1 MKKTFLFLM
10 MTLLLCIGSSA
21 FNDIK
26 AQTTESTVTIDGT
39 IGEHSATTSQYVP
52 LWNNENYTIS
62 QIFYTKY
69 EIGKSNGDKITK
81 IAFKVA
87 NVDAAAY
94 ERDIDIYMVN
104 CGDEYNF
111 GVGGRST
118 KVIGSAAVFSGKF
131 KYETSQKNTWIT
143 ITLDTPFTYEG
154 GNILICVNDYTNGYV
169 GSDDG
174 CAYFDAFECNYEL
187 PYGNDTGLAYR
198 AIYQGHHNSNS
209 TKYDPTSGT
218 ISAIQSKPVPFIQ
231 FTFEEQSQ
239 DPITLIPSSD
249 DITTCESV
257 TFTVMQGE
265 GTGTDVT
272 PSATIYQV
280 DGTETIELDG
290 NTFTPSEAGV
300 FTFYAK
306 KGSVQSENIT
316 IEVTEAPYVLK
327 ASPTNIM
334 ADGEDITTFSVT
346 LCGNTV
352 EGFTF
357 YVNNEAIDGN
367 TFSTAELGEYTVYA
381 TNGDIT
387 TSEITIYATEW
398 KVTGWVEDLVL
409 TEYYNTNE
417 HGNKMSRKYENVAE
431 ITNKVFTLWLAI
443 TGDNNDNGIILNNN
457 VYEYE
462 TATGNTGYMER
473 SGHRPTTPQP
483 LSIPGTLYIENIGEV
498 TITEIA
504 NNVFYNTFIGDET
517 GSYQATG
524 NSLNDNISSLTIPS
538 TITTLGINAFGFDMS
553 DNFVITCNA
562 ETPPT
567 IKNEEINDNEWQTSF
582 GNYSASNPGNYGG
595 KYITNENEENISTY
609 LYVPASSLTAYQEAD
624 FWEYFYRLVAD
635 PGSMIVYNGNGDWTD
650 EENWSNGEVPAADEI
665 VMINGN
671 VEVSTDV
678 TIGDITI
685 NEGCSITIVEN
696 GIFHINGAVTNN
708 SDNIITI
715 KDGGQLYSTND
726 VTVTVEKSIT
736 GYGDDD
742 SVKDGW
748 YTISSPVNSGVPTDE
763 GYYYENI
770 DNIENLIPTDER
782 RYDLYRYYEA
792 GAYDANTDKTV
803 SWWENHKMND
813 EDSEDEYYDFNNPE
827 FTTLS
832 SGRGYL
838 YASSEDVTLKFTNTV
853 RNNEIS
859 FPCTADYG
867 GEDENFLGFN
877 LMGNPFTHNIT
888 AANMSMAATEMP
900 EAYYT
905 LSYNGTWESNLFSD
919 DKTEIKVG
927 EAFLIKVTEYDVLI
941 FSYEATRSRFANN
954 GSINIVVSNDKYSD
968 NAIVSFSEGKGL
980 NKFPHLNKEAHEVY
994 VIDNETKYGVANMN
1008 DDVTTIPVGFKANT
1022 MGEYTIAAEAQDCKF
1037 NSMTLT
1043 DKMTGVKTNLLT
1055 DSYTFMATTN
1065 DNPNRFTLTLNADT
1079 DVDADFIYI
1088 NNNEMIINNIE
1099 GDGLVQIYDVMGRS
1113 VATYNVS
1120 GSANISMET
1129 LSNGVYIVRMIDAN
1143 GVKTQKVV
1151 ND

>member
-1 MKKTFLFLM
+1 MRKTFLFLM
-10 MTLLLCIGSSA
+10 TTLLLCIGSSA

-26 AQTTESTVTIDGT
+26 AQEFNITYGEGDAAFTLTYTPLDGT
-39 IGEHSATTSQYVP
+39 TCSVKCTSGNGPNANTEITIPENVSDGTSTYIVTTIPESGFKGASSALNGQEDNFTKLVLPNTITSIGTYAFYGWENLAELYLGTSINDGSLTIGANAFNNASKISKIYCYYKTPPSTNIGSSFNYTVRTNATVYVP
-52 LWNNENYTIS
+52 QDVYSSYINISYAGETINWS
-62 QIFYTKY
+62 GFSKVE
-69 EIGKSNGDKITK
+69 EIS
-81 IAFKVA
+81 
-87 NVDAAAY
+87 
-94 ERDIDIYMVN
+94 
-104 CGDEYNF
+104 
-111 GVGGRST
+111 
-118 KVIGSAAVFSGKF
+118 
-131 KYETSQKNTWIT
+131 
-143 ITLDTPFTYEG
+143 
-154 GNILICVNDYTNGYV
+154 
-169 GSDDG
+169 
-174 CAYFDAFECNYEL
+174 
-187 PYGNDTGLAYR
+187 
-198 AIYQGHHNSNS
+198 
-209 TKYDPTSGT
+209 
-218 ISAIQSKPVPFIQ
+218 
-231 FTFEEQSQ
+231 SQ
-239 DPITLIPSSD
+239 DPITLIPSSYT
-249 DITTCESV
+249 ITTCDKV

-272 PSATIYQV
+272 TSATIYQV

-290 NTFTPSEAGV
+290 NTFTPSEAGEY
-300 FTFYAK
+300 TFYAK
-306 KGSVQSENIT
+306 KGSVPSENRT
-316 IEVTEAPYVLK
+316 INVTEAPYVLK

-346 LCGNTV
+346 QCGNTV

-357 YVNNEAIDGN
+357 YVNGNEIDGN

-398 KVTGWVEDLVL
+398 KVTGWVTDLVL
-409 TEYYNTNE
+409 TEYYTN
-417 HGNKMSRKYENVAE
+417 GDRKYEYVAE
-431 ITNKVFTLWLAI
+431 ITNGVFTLWIAL
-443 TGDNNDNGIILNNN
+443 TDSNYDNGIILNNN
-457 VYEYE
+457 VYSYE
-462 TATGNTGYMER
+462 TEIGQDAYTER

-483 LSIPGTLYIENIGEV
+483 LSIPETIYVEGFGKV

-504 NNVFYNTFIGDET
+504 NNVFYNTFIGGEGFYT
-517 GSYQATG
+517 ATG
-524 NSLNDNISSLTIPS
+524 NSLNNNISSLTIPS
-538 TITTLGINAFGFDMS
+538 TITTLGINAFGFNMS

-567 IKNEEINDNEWQTSF
+567 IQWAEVQSSNGVYYQTAF
-582 GNYSASNPGNYGG
+582 GDYSSGDPGNYGD
-595 KYITNENEENISTY
+595 KDITNENKENISTY
-609 LYVPASSLTAYQEAD
+609 LYVPASSLTAYKEAD
-624 FWEYFYRLVAD
+624 FWKYFYRLVAD
-635 PGSMIVYNGNGDWTD
+635 PGSMIVYNGDGDWTNED
-650 EENWSNGEVPAADEI
+650 NWSNGEVPADDEI

-685 NEGCSITIVEN
+685 NEGCSITIVES
-696 GIFHINGAVTNN
+696 GIFHINGTVTNN
-708 SDNIITI
+708 SENIITI

-726 VTVTVEKSIT
+726 VTVTVEKNII

-742 SVKDGW
+742 NVTEGW
-748 YTISSPVNSGVPTDE
+748 YAISSPVNSGESNDE

-770 DNIENLIPTDER
+770 DNIVNLIPSEGEER
-782 RYDLYRYYEA
+782 KYDLYRYYE
-792 GAYDANTDKTV
+792 GGYEDENGTWV
-803 SWWENHKMND
+803 SWWENHKMNN

-838 YASSEDVTLKFTNTV
+838 YASSKDVTLEFTDLAKSSV
-853 RNNEIS
+853 IS
-859 FPCTADYG
+859 FLCTASYS
-867 GEDENFLGFN
+867 GEDENFIGFN

-888 AANMSMAATEMP
+888 AANMSGVEMAD
-900 EAYYT
+900 AYYT
-905 LSYNGTWESNLFSD
+905 LSYSGMWTSNLFSN
-919 DKTEIKVG
+919 KKEIKVG
-927 EAFLIKVTEYDVLI
+927 EAFLIKVTEESALK
-941 FSYEATRSRFANN
+941 FTHETTRSNFINN
-954 GSINIVVSNDKYSD
+954 GSINIVVSNDRYTD

-994 VIDNETKYGVANMN
+994 VIDNDTKYGVATMN

-1022 MGEYTIAAEAQDCKF
+1022 MGEYTISAEAKDCKF

-1065 DNPNRFTLTLNADT
+1065 DNPNRFTLTLNADNDT
-1079 DVDADFIYI
+1079 DNDFIYI

-1129 LSNGVYIVRMIDAN
+1129 LSEGVYIVRMIDAN

-1151 ND
+1151 NN

>member
-26 AQTTESTVTIDGT
+26 AQTTESTVTIPANAESLAEAGNAQESGVAPINNNYQYSISQIYYTSDEINRKEDGVIKGISFKT
-39 IGEHSATTSQYVP
+39 KD
-52 LWNNENYTIS
+52 NNENNYPYTR
-62 QIFYTKY
+62 
-69 EIGKSNGDKITK
+69 EIEIYLVNTIDT
-81 IAFKVA
+81 AFSSKLMMQFSESDLYFKG
-87 NVDAAAY
+87 NV
-94 ERDIDIYMVN
+94 E
-104 CGDEYNF
+104 F
-111 GVGGRST
+111 
-118 KVIGSAAVFSGKF
+118 SAEAWV
-131 KYETSQKNTWIT
+131 T
-143 ITLDTPFTYEG
+143 ITLDKAFTYKG
-154 GNILICVNDYTNGYV
+154 GNNVLICVNDKYYSDNAP
-169 GSDDG
+169 DDG
-174 CAYFDAFECNYEL
+174 KDYVSPTAEFYAYTS
-187 PYGNDTGLAYR
+187 GNTMRCLN
-198 AIYQGHHNSNS
+198 HKNTSS
-209 TKYDPTSGT
+209 TYDPTNTSITNLSSIGNT
-218 ISAIQSKPVPFIQ
+218 GNLPFIQ

-239 DPITLIPSSD
+239 DPITLIIVSPD
-249 DITTCESV
+249 VITTCDEV
-257 TFTVMQGE
+257 TFIVMQGE

-272 PSATIYQV
+272 TSATIYQV
-280 DGTETIELDG
+280 DGTETIELPDG
-290 NTFTPSEAGV
+290 NTFTPSEAGEY
-300 FTFYAK
+300 TFYAK
-306 KGSVQSENIT
+306 KGSVQSESID

-346 LCGNTV
+346 QCDEEV

-357 YVNNEAIDGN
+357 YVNGEARDGN

-398 KVTGWVEDLVL
+398 KVTGWVTDLVL

-417 HGNKMSRKYENVAE
+417 YGNKMSRKYENVAE
-431 ITNKVFTLWLAI
+431 ITNGVFTLWLAI
-443 TGDNNDNGIILNNN
+443 TGTDIYNGIILNNN

-462 TATGNTGYMER
+462 IGTGGSAYMER

-504 NNVFYNTFIGDET
+504 NNVFYNTFIGDDT

-567 IKNEEINDNEWQTSF
+567 IKNEKINDSEYQTSF
-582 GNYSASNPGNYGG
+582 GNYSDSNPGNYGG

-624 FWEYFYRLVAD
+624 FWKYFYRLVAD
-635 PGSMIVYNGNGDWTD
+635 PGSMIVYNGDGDWFTD
-650 EENWSNGEVPAADEI
+650 KANWSNGEVPAADEI

-678 TIGDITI
+678 TIKDITI
-685 NEGCSITIVEN
+685 NEGCSITIVKS
-696 GIFHINGAVTNN
+696 GIFHINGTVTNN

-726 VTVTVEKSIT
+726 VTVTVEKNII

-742 SVKDGW
+742 NVTEGW
-748 YTISSPVNSGVPTDE
+748 YTISSPVNSGESNDE

-770 DNIENLIPTDER
+770 DNIVNLIPSEGEER
-782 RYDLYRYYEA
+782 KYDLYRYYE
-792 GAYDANTDKTV
+792 GGYEDENGTYV
-803 SWWENHKMND
+803 SWWENHKMNN

-838 YASSEDVTLKFTNTV
+838 YASSKDVTLEFTDLAKSSV
-853 RNNEIS
+853 IS
-859 FPCTADYG
+859 FLCTASYC

-888 AANMSMAATEMP
+888 AANMSGVEMAD
-900 EAYYT
+900 AYYT
-905 LSYNGTWESNLFSD
+905 LSYSGMWTSNLFSD
-919 DKTEIKVG
+919 KKEIKVG
-927 EAFLIKVTEYDVLI
+927 EAFLIKVTEESALK
-941 FSYEATRSRFANN
+941 FTHETTRSNFINN
-954 GSINIVVSNDKYSD
+954 GSINIVVSNDRYTD

-994 VIDNETKYGVANMN
+994 VIDNDTKYGVATMN

-1022 MGEYTIAAEAQDCKF
+1022 MGEYTISAEAKDCKF

-1065 DNPNRFTLTLNADT
+1065 DNPNRFTLTLNADNDT
-1079 DVDADFIYI
+1079 DNDFIYI

-1129 LSNGVYIVRMIDAN
+1129 LSEGVYIVRMIDAN

-1151 ND
+1151 NN

>member
-21 FNDIK
+21 FNNVE
-26 AQTTESTVTIDGT
+26 AQTTESTVTINANST
-39 IGEHSATTSQYVP
+39 NSTSGDTQYYPVRCG
-52 LWNNENYTIS
+52 YSVSIS
-62 QIFYTKY
+62 QQYYTKS
-69 EIGKSNGDKITK
+69 EIGYGKGNITK
-81 IAFKVA
+81 IAFEGNDSSNEQTRSIKVYIK
-87 NVDAAAY
+87 NITSDNPSFSY
-94 ERDIDIYMVN
+94 DGNMIQLSENDLY
-104 CGDEYNF
+104 
-111 GVGGRST
+111 
-118 KVIGSAAVFSGKF
+118 FSGDF
-131 KYETSQKNTWIT
+131 TVTNCSGSTVWNTIK
-143 ITLDTPFTYEG
+143 LDKSFSYDG
-154 GNILICVNDYTNGYV
+154 NNILVCVNDITCSK
-169 GSDDG
+169 GSNY
-174 CAYFDAFECNYEL
+174 YFTTYSCENRSVYQS
-187 PYGNDTGLAYR
+187 
-198 AIYQGHHNSNS
+198 IYSS
-209 TKYDPTSGT
+209 TTPYDPTT
-218 ISAIQSKPVPFIQ
+218 SAIAHKAPTGYNPAIQ

-239 DPITLIPSSD
+239 DPITLVASSKN
-249 DITTCESV
+249 ITTCGSV

-272 PSATIYQV
+272 TSATIYQV
-280 DGTETIELDG
+280 DGTETIELGG
-290 NTFTPSEAGV
+290 NTFTPSEAGEY
-300 FTFYAK
+300 TFYAK
-306 KGSVQSENIT
+306 KGSVQSENI
-316 IEVTEAPYVLK
+316 IINVTEAPYVLK

-346 LCGNTV
+346 QCGNTV

-357 YVNNEAIDGN
+357 YVNNEPIVGN
-367 TFSTAELGEYTVYA
+367 TFATAELGEYTVYA
-381 TNGDIT
+381 EKGDIT
-387 TSEITIYATEW
+387 TDEITIYATEW
-398 KVTGWVEDLVL
+398 KVIGWVEDLVL
-409 TEYYNTNE
+409 TEYYNTNSQ
-417 HGNKMSRKYENVAE
+417 GAKISRKYENVVE
-431 ITNKVFTLWLAI
+431 ITNEVFTLWLAI
-443 TGDNNDNGIILNNN
+443 TGNNYDNGIILNNN
-457 VYEYE
+457 VYSYE
-462 TATGNTGYMER
+462 VGTGNTGFVER
-473 SGHRPTTPQP
+473 AGHRPTTPQP
-483 LSIPGTLYIENIGEV
+483 LSIPGTLFIENIGEV

-504 NNVFYNTFIGDET
+504 DDVFYNYFKGDET
-517 GSYQATG
+517 GSYEATG
-524 NSLNDNISSLTIPS
+524 NSLNNNISSLTIPS
-538 TITTLGINAFGFDMS
+538 TITKIGDNAFSFTMSEGFE
-553 DNFVITCNA
+553 ITSKA
-562 ETPPT
+562 VTPPT
-567 IKNEEINDNEWQTSF
+567 ITETTFGIYHPSTDN
-582 GNYSASNPGNYGG
+582 NYKKASLLVPSGSTDAY
-595 KYITNENEENISTY
+595 KTAEYWENFDKHENIKVDEST
-609 LYVPASSLTAYQEAD
+609 
-624 FWEYFYRLVAD
+624 
-635 PGSMIVYNGNGDWTD
+635 MIKYDGNGDWTD
-650 EENWSNGEVPAADEI
+650 EDNWSNGSIPSDDETVI
-665 VMINGN
+665 INGN
-671 VEVSTDV
+671 VQVSSNV
-678 TIGDITI
+678 TIGGITI
-685 NEGCSITIVEN
+685 NEGYSLTIIN
-696 GIFHINGAVTNN
+696 GGILHINGTVTNR

-726 VTVTVEKSIT
+726 VTVTVEKNIT

-742 SVKDGW
+742 SVTEGW
-748 YTISSPVNSGVPTDE
+748 YAISTPVNSGEPTEE

-792 GAYDANTDKTV
+792 GEYDANTDKTV

-813 EDSEDEYYDFNNPE
+813 EDSEEEYYDWSNPE

-905 LSYNGTWESNLFSD
+905 LSYDGTWVSNLFSD
-919 DKTEIKVG
+919 DETEIKVG
-927 EAFLIKVTEYDVLI
+927 EAFLIKVTESDELI
-941 FSYEATRSRFANN
+941 FSYEAKRSRFANN

-994 VIDNETKYGVANMN
+994 VIDNETKYGVATMN

-1022 MGEYTIAAEAQDCKF
+1022 MGEYTIAVKAQDCKF

-1055 DSYTFMATTN
+1055 DSYTFIATTN
-1065 DNPNRFTLTLNADT
+1065 DNPDRFTLTLNADT
-1079 DVDADFIYI
+1079 NADFIYI

-1120 GSANISMET
+1120 GSANISMEA
-1129 LSNGVYIVRMIDAN
+1129 LSEGIYIVRMTDAN

-1151 ND
+1151 NN

>member
-39 IGEHSATTSQYVP
+39 IGEHSATTSSYVP
-52 LWNNENYTIS
+52 LWNNENFSIS
-62 QIFYTKY
+62 QIFYTSD
-69 EIGKSNGDKITK
+69 EIGKSKGDKITK

-118 KVIGSAAVFSGKF
+118 KVIESAAVFSGKF

-154 GNILICVNDYTNGYV
+154 GNILICVNDYTDQYV
-169 GSDDG
+169 STDNG
-174 CAYFDAFECNYEL
+174 CAYFDAFNCNYTL

-198 AIYQGHHNSNS
+198 VLYQGNHVDN
-209 TKYDPTSGT
+209 KYDPTTST
-218 ISAIQSKPVPFIQ
+218 ISARTSKPVPFIQ
-231 FTFEEQSQ
+231 FTFEEQQQ
-239 DPITLIPSSD
+239 DPITLVASSKN
-249 DITTCESV
+249 ITTCDEV
-257 TFTVMQGE
+257 TFNVMQGE

-272 PSATIYQV
+272 TSATIYQV
-280 DGTETIELDG
+280 DGTETNELDG
-290 NTFTPSEAGV
+290 NTFTPSAAGEY
-300 FTFYAK
+300 TFYAK
-306 KGSVQSENIT
+306 KGSVQSENI
-316 IEVTEAPYVLK
+316 IINVTEAPYVLK

-346 LCGNTV
+346 QCSV
-352 EGFTF
+352 VDGFTF
-357 YVNNEAIDGN
+357 YVNGNAIDGN

-381 TNGDIT
+381 KKGDIT
-387 TSEITIYATEW
+387 TDEITIYATEW
-398 KVTGWVEDLVL
+398 KVIGWVEDLVL
-409 TEYYNTNE
+409 TEYYNTNSQ
-417 HGNKMSRKYENVAE
+417 GAKISRKYENVVE

-443 TGDNNDNGIILNNN
+443 TGNNYDNGIILNNN
-457 VYEYE
+457 VYSYE
-462 TATGNTGYMER
+462 VGTGNTGFVER
-473 SGHRPTTPQP
+473 AGHRPTTAQP
-483 LSIPGTLYIENIGEV
+483 LSIPGTLFIENIGEV

-504 NNVFYNTFIGDET
+504 DDVFYNYFEGDET

-524 NSLNDNISSLTIPS
+524 NSLNNNISSLTIPS
-538 TITTLGINAFGFDMS
+538 TITKIGDNAFSFTMSEGFE
-553 DNFVITCNA
+553 ITSKA
-562 ETPPT
+562 VTPPT
-567 IKNEEINDNEWQTSF
+567 ITETTFGEYHISSDN
-582 GNYSASNPGNYGG
+582 NYKKASLLVPSGSADAYKTANY
-595 KYITNENEENISTY
+595 
-609 LYVPASSLTAYQEAD
+609 
-624 FWEYFYRLVAD
+624 WEYFNRHENIEVD
-635 PGSMIVYNGNGDWTD
+635 ESTMIKYNGNGDWTD
-650 EENWSNGEVPAADEI
+650 EANWSNGSIPSDDETVI
-665 VMINGN
+665 INGN
-671 VEVSTDV
+671 VQVSSNV
-678 TIGDITI
+678 IIGGITI
-685 NEGCSITIVEN
+685 NEGYSLTIIN
-696 GIFHINGAVTNN
+696 GGILHINGTVTNN

-715 KDGGQLYSTND
+715 EDGGQLYSTND
-726 VTVTVEKSIT
+726 VTVTVEKNIT

-742 SVKDGW
+742 SVTEGW
-748 YTISSPVNSGVPTDE
+748 YAISTPVNSGEPTDE

-792 GAYDANTDKTV
+792 GGYDETEKYV

-813 EDSEDEYYDFNNPE
+813 EDSEEEYYDWSNPE

-905 LSYNGTWESNLFSD
+905 LSYDGTWVSNLFSD

-927 EAFLIKVTEYDVLI
+927 EAFLIKVTESDELI

-954 GSINIVVSNDKYSD
+954 GSINIVVSNDRYTD

-994 VIDNETKYGVANMN
+994 VIDNETKYGVATMN

-1022 MGEYTIAAEAQDCKF
+1022 MGEYTIDVKAQDCKF

-1065 DNPNRFTLTLNADT
+1065 DNPNRFTLTLNADNDT
-1079 DVDADFIYI
+1079 DNDFIYI

-1120 GSANISMET
+1120 GSTNISMET

-1151 ND
+1151 NN

>member
-10 MTLLLCIGSSA
+10 MTLLLCIWSSA

-26 AQTTESTVTIDGT
+26 AQEFNITYGEGDAAFTLTYTPLDGTTCSVKCTAGNGPSSSTEITIPQTVSNGTSTYIVTTIPESGFEGASSALNGQEDNFTKLVLPNTITSIGEYAFYGWAGLTELHLGTSVNTTILDIAKYAFNETSNIKSIYCYYTTPPTTNISSSFNSTVKND
-39 IGEHSATTSQYVP
+39 ATVYIP
-52 LWNNENYTIS
+52 EEIYNNY
-62 QIFYTKY
+62 
-69 EIGKSNGDKITK
+69 
-81 IAFKVA
+81 
-87 NVDAAAY
+87 
-94 ERDIDIYMVN
+94 IDILYA
-104 CGDEYNF
+104 GEYIYWN
-111 GVGGRST
+111 T
-118 KVIGSAAVFSGKF
+118 F
-131 KYETSQKNTWIT
+131 KKIVE
-143 ITLDTPFTYEG
+143 
-154 GNILICVNDYTNGYV
+154 YT
-169 GSDDG
+169 
-174 CAYFDAFECNYEL
+174 
-187 PYGNDTGLAYR
+187 T
-198 AIYQGHHNSNS
+198 
-209 TKYDPTSGT
+209 
-218 ISAIQSKPVPFIQ
+218 
-231 FTFEEQSQ
+231 

-272 PSATIYQV
+272 TSATIYQV

-316 IEVTEAPYVLK
+316 INVTEAPYVLK
-327 ASPTNIM
+327 ASPTNII

-346 LCGNTV
+346 RCGITV

-357 YVNNEAIDGN
+357 YVNNEAIVGN

-398 KVTGWVEDLVL
+398 KVTGWVTDLVL

-443 TGDNNDNGIILNNN
+443 TGNNNDNGIILNNN

-462 TATGNTGYMER
+462 TATGNPGYMER

-504 NNVFYNTFIGDET
+504 NNVFYNTFIGDDT

-624 FWEYFYRLVAD
+624 FWKYFYRLVAD

-650 EENWSNGEVPAADEI
+650 EENWSNGKVPAADEI

-742 SVKDGW
+742 SVTEGW
-748 YTISSPVNSGVPTDE
+748 YAISTPVNSGERDN

-770 DNIENLIPTDER
+770 DNIVNLIPSEGEER
-782 RYDLYRYYEA
+782 KYDLYRYFEEGYE
-792 GAYDANTDKTV
+792 DENDTWV
-803 SWWENHKMND
+803 SWWENHKMD
-813 EDSEDEYYDFNNPE
+813 EFYDSNYDVFS
-827 FTTLS
+827 TLY

-838 YASSEDVTLKFTNTV
+838 YASSKDVTLEFTDLAKSSV
-853 RNNEIS
+853 IS
-859 FPCTADYG
+859 FLCTANYS
-867 GEDENFLGFN
+867 GEDENFIGFN

-888 AANMSMAATEMP
+888 AANMSGVEMAD
-900 EAYYT
+900 AYYT
-905 LSYNGTWESNLFSD
+905 LSYSGMWTSNLFSD
-919 DKTEIKVG
+919 KKEIKVG
-927 EAFLIKVTEYDVLI
+927 EAFLIKVTGESALE
-941 FSYEATRSRFANN
+941 FTHETTRSNFINN
-954 GSINIVVSNDKYSD
+954 GSINIVVSNDRYTD

-994 VIDNETKYGVANMN
+994 VIDNETKYGVATMN

-1022 MGEYTIAAEAQDCKF
+1022 MGEYTIAAEAIDCKF

-1065 DNPNRFTLTLNADT
+1065 DNPNRFTLTLNADNDT
-1079 DVDADFIYI
+1079 DNDFIYI

-1120 GSANISMET
+1120 GSANISMEA
-1129 LSNGVYIVRMIDAN
+1129 LSEGVYIVRMTDAN

>member
-1 MKKTFLFLM
+1 MSFLFF
-10 MTLLLCIGSSA
+10 IGGGA

-26 AQTTESTVTIDGT
+26 AQTTESTVTINANSTNSTSGDTQWYPVRCG
-39 IGEHSATTSQYVP
+39 HSVS
-52 LWNNENYTIS
+52 IS
-62 QIFYTKY
+62 QQYYTKS
-69 EIGKSNGDKITK
+69 EIGYGKGNITK
-81 IAFKVA
+81 IAFEGNNSSNAQTRSIKVYIINIDSDNPYFVSSYDTDYGS
-87 NVDAAAY
+87 NVYKSLPLKETDLY
-94 ERDIDIYMVN
+94 
-104 CGDEYNF
+104 
-111 GVGGRST
+111 
-118 KVIGSAAVFSGKF
+118 FSGNFKVTACSGSTIWNTIELEKKF
-131 KYETSQKNTWIT
+131 EYT
-143 ITLDTPFTYEG
+143 G
-154 GNILICVNDYTNGYV
+154 GSILVCVNDTTCSS
-169 GSDDG
+169 GSDY
-174 CAYFDAFECNYEL
+174 YFTTYSCEN
-187 PYGNDTGLAYR
+187 R
-198 AIYQGHHNSNS
+198 SVYQSNFS
-209 TKYDPTSGT
+209 LTTPYDPTT
-218 ISAIQSKPVPFIQ
+218 AIGCKNPTGYNNAIQ
-231 FTFEEQSQ
+231 FTFEENLA
-239 DPITLIPSSD
+239 PITLIASPD
-249 DITTCESV
+249 DITTCDKV

-272 PSATIYQV
+272 TSATIYQV

-290 NTFTPSEAGV
+290 NTFTPSEAGEY
-300 FTFYAK
+300 TFYAK
-306 KGSVQSENIT
+306 KGSVQSENI
-316 IEVTEAPYVLK
+316 IINVTEAPYVLK

-346 LCGNTV
+346 QCGNTV

-357 YVNNEAIDGN
+357 YVDGNEIDGN
-367 TFSTAELGEYTVYA
+367 TFSTAELGEHTVYA

-387 TSEITIYATEW
+387 TSKITIYATEW
-398 KVTGWVEDLVL
+398 KMTGWVTDLVL
-409 TEYYNTNE
+409 TEYYNTNDY
-417 HGNKMSRKYENVAE
+417 GNKMSRKYENVAE
-431 ITNKVFTLWLAI
+431 ITNGVFTLWLAI
-443 TGDNNDNGIILNNN
+443 TGTDLDNGIILNNN

-462 TATGNTGYMER
+462 IGTGGSAYMER

-504 NNVFYNTFIGDET
+504 NNVFYNTFIGDDT

-582 GNYSASNPGNYGG
+582 GNYSDSNPGNYGG

-624 FWEYFYRLVAD
+624 FWKYFYRLVAD
-635 PGSMIVYNGNGDWTD
+635 PGSMIVYNGNGDWND
-650 EENWSNGEVPAADEI
+650 EDNWSNGKVPADDEI
-665 VMINGN
+665 VMINGK

-678 TIGDITI
+678 TIKDITI
-685 NEGCSITIVEN
+685 NEGCSITIVES
-696 GIFHINGAVTNN
+696 GIFHINGTVTNN
-708 SDNIITI
+708 SENIITI

-726 VTVTVEKSIT
+726 VTVTVEKNII

-742 SVKDGW
+742 NVTEGW
-748 YTISSPVNSGVPTDE
+748 YAISTPVNSGESNDE
-763 GYYYENI
+763 GYYNENI
-770 DNIENLIPTDER
+770 DNIVNLIPSEGEER
-782 RYDLYRYYEA
+782 KYDLYRYYE
-792 GAYDANTDKTV
+792 GGYEDENGTWV
-803 SWWENHKMND
+803 SWWENHKMNN

-838 YASSEDVTLKFTNTV
+838 YASSKDVTLEFTDLAKSSV
-853 RNNEIS
+853 IS
-859 FPCTADYG
+859 FLCTASYS

-888 AANMSMAATEMP
+888 AANMSGVEMAD
-900 EAYYT
+900 AYYT
-905 LSYNGTWESNLFSD
+905 LSYSGMWTSNLFSN
-919 DKTEIKVG
+919 KKEIKVG
-927 EAFLIKVTEYDVLI
+927 EAFLIKVTEESALK
-941 FSYEATRSRFANN
+941 FTHETETTRSNFNNN
-954 GSINIVVSNDKYSD
+954 GSINIVVSNDRYTD

-994 VIDNETKYGVANMN
+994 VIDNDTKYGVATMN

-1022 MGEYTIAAEAQDCKF
+1022 MGQYTISAEAKDCKF

-1065 DNPNRFTLTLNADT
+1065 DNPNRFTLTLNADNDT
-1079 DVDADFIYI
+1079 DNDFIYI

-1129 LSNGVYIVRMIDAN
+1129 LSNGVYIVRMTDAN

-1151 ND
+1151 NN